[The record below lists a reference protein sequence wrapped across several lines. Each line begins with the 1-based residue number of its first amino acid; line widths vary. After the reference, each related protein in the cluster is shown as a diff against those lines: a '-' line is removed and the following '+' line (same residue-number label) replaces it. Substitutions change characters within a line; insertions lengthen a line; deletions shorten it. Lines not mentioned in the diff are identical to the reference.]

1 MDIFVANWV
10 SRVVGPL
17 EKDASTIEDW
27 LVRVECTF
35 VVAANVTVDFM
46 FVVAFVFTAD
56 CPRDVVGT
64 MIIVPL
70 SLVD

>member
-1 MDIFVANWV
+1 MDIGNWV

-46 FVVAFVFTAD
+46 FVVAFVFTVD